1 LIRLL
6 IIAGLV
12 YFLYRKYRSWQE
24 SLADRREKGETAIE
38 DIMVQ
43 DPHCGTYFPR
53 REGAPL
59 RFDGEDLLFC
69 SKKCRDAFVAEH
81 TNTTTGG

>member
-1 LIRLL
+1 MIRLL

-24 SLADRREKGETAIE
+24 SLAERRGRTEAAID

-43 DPHCGTYFPR
+43 DPYCETYFPR
-53 REGAPL
+53 REGVSL

-81 TNTTTGG
+81 SNTSTGG